1 MTRLELCVYF
11 YHSADLS
18 KQRNQSI
25 RKQNRPFCRCS
36 FQKQVFEYDCLACSS
51 SFKHWNITQ
60 AEHVLILN
68 WTCLAQASERAC
80 DLKQLLG
87 ECSEIFSEIGNYKF
101 DSIPHHCVLPRRMI
115 SECFNYSA
123 TEREFFSPL
132 MWIPSEQETCS
143 KKQETDLSSNY
154 WVRFPLESVV
164 GLSKK

>member
-36 FQKQVFEYDCLACSS
+36 FQKQVFEYVCLACSS

-68 WTCLAQASERAC
+68 WTCLAQASERAR

-123 TEREFFSPL
+123 TEREFFFPAYVNS
-132 MWIPSEQETCS
+132 IRAR
-143 KKQETDLSSNY
+143 DLLKEAGD
-154 WVRFPLESVV
+154 RFVQLLQGQISTRIS
-164 GLSKK
+164 GGFK

>member
-11 YHSADLS
+11 YHSAELS

-36 FQKQVFEYDCLACSS
+36 FQKQVFEYVCLACSS

-68 WTCLAQASERAC
+68 WTCLAQASERAR

-123 TEREFFSPL
+123 TEREFFFPAYVNS
-132 MWIPSEQETCS
+132 IRAR
-143 KKQETDLSSNY
+143 DLLKEAGD
-154 WVRFPLESVV
+154 RFVQLLLGQISTRIS
-164 GLSKK
+164 GGFK